1 VTFGGSNSSDP
12 NGDQIEYLWNFGD
25 DSTGS
30 GVAPEHSYS
39 APGTYSVTL
48 TVTDD
53 KGATDTDVTT
63 VGIKKIYI
71 ESVDITT
78 STRKYYENEK
88 SISDS
93 IFK

>member
-1 VTFGGSNSSDP
+1 MD
-12 NGDQIEYLWNFGD
+12 FGD

-63 VGIKKIYI
+63 VGVTEAPDIG
-71 ESVDITT
+71 SVA
-78 STRKYYENEK
+78 NLL
-88 SISDS
+88 
-93 IFK
+93 